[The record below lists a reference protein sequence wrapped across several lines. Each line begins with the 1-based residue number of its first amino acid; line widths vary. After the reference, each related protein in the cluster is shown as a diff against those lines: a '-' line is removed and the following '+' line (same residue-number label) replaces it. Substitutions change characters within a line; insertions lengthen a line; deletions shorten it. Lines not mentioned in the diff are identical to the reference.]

1 MPLRRGAFALVMAGA
16 GRLFVDKV
24 VGGPLTRDLT
34 RKYFRW

>member
-24 VGGPLTRDLT
+24 VGPLTRDLT
-34 RKYFRW
+34 RTYFRW